1 MERSKRRE
9 KGRGKRMK
17 MRHRREWREKDWVD
31 REWRGEGMEK
41 RKGEVREGRKE
52 RRERR
57 RDKRQERK

>member
-1 MERSKRRE
+1 
-9 KGRGKRMK
+9 MK
-17 MRHRREWREKDWVD
+17 IRHRREWREKEGVD

-57 RDKRQERK
+57 RDKREERK